1 MFWPFF
7 TALLLAA
14 LFAFALHDVVVK
26 IESRKLSRTIAS
38 LILMLGLFVFIA
50 MPITIVILKTIA
62 KINEYSAIGFK
73 NTEAYVWSEQML
85 HRATQY
91 IMEWGAS
98 INLDL
103 NSLPKPM
110 DLLNDYAGTIGGAA
124 TNFLTQL
131 PRIGLNL
138 AVFIFALFFFLIES
152 KKIRRFFS
160 GLDILS
166 ETEISKITGV
176 IKRSSFITIVASVS
190 IAFIQ
195 ALIISLAAVMV
206 GYSDFFLI
214 FIITFVFALVPV
226 VGSAPPALFL
236 ILVAFFQGN
245 TGSGIVLI
253 VAFLIATSSDN
264 VIKAFV
270 LNSGNDNI
278 HPIVSLLALIGALLV
293 YGAPGILLGP
303 VLTQLAFNALPI
315 LKNVRSA
322 GTSDEPADF

>member
-1 MFWPFF
+1 
-7 TALLLAA
+7 
-14 LFAFALHDVVVK
+14 
-26 IESRKLSRTIAS
+26 
-38 LILMLGLFVFIA
+38 
-50 MPITIVILKTIA
+50 
-62 KINEYSAIGFK
+62 
-73 NTEAYVWSEQML
+73 ML

-91 IMEWGAS
+91 ITEWGAS

-214 FIITFVFALVPV
+214 FIITFVF
-226 VGSAPPALFL
+226 PPPLGN
-236 ILVAFFQGN
+236 FQYLQYFVCPTEPNGQCY
-245 TGSGIVLI
+245 SQIVRKLAAI
-253 VAFLIATSSDN
+253 QCSC
-264 VIKAFV
+264 
-270 LNSGNDNI
+270 
-278 HPIVSLLALIGALLV
+278 PI
-293 YGAPGILLGP
+293 
-303 VLTQLAFNALPI
+303 
-315 LKNVRSA
+315 
-322 GTSDEPADF
+322 